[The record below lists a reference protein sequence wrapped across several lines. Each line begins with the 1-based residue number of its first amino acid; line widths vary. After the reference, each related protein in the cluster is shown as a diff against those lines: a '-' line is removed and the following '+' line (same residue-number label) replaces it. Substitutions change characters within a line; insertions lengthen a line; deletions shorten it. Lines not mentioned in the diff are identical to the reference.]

1 VIDVKYFI
9 IPPLSLFILI
19 ALGWLI
25 GWRWRRLGGAIAGI
39 SFIALVVLS
48 LPFTAGWLM
57 HPLQMYPALDPGKLP
72 GDAEAIVI
80 LSADMQPR
88 APEYGVDIVGP
99 ATLER
104 VRYGAYLHHRTGK
117 PVLVSGGQV
126 QMLTTPLGIQMEE
139 TLTKE
144 FNVPVR
150 WTESRS
156 MTTHE
161 NAAYSAELLKRDG
174 VSRVL
179 LVTHAW
185 HMRRAMAAFR
195 AEGLEPIAAPTRF
208 IRPPLP
214 LAIDFVPNASSLR
227 ASYYAIHEW
236 LGLLW
241 YYMAGFT
248 KTFS

>member
-1 VIDVKYFI
+1 
-9 IPPLSLFILI
+9 
-19 ALGWLI
+19 
-25 GWRWRRLGGAIAGI
+25 
-39 SFIALVVLS
+39 
-48 LPFTAGWLM
+48 
-57 HPLQMYPALDPGKLP
+57 
-72 GDAEAIVI
+72 
-80 LSADMQPR
+80 MQPL
-88 APEYGVDIVGP
+88 APEYGVDIVG
-99 ATLER
+99 ATTLER
-104 VRYGAYLHHRTGK
+104 VRYGAFLHHRTGK

-126 QMLTTPLGIQMEE
+126 QMRTTPIGIQMYE

-161 NAAYSAELLKRDG
+161 NAAYSSELLKRDG

-214 LAIDFVPNASSLR
+214 LARRFRAERVVAAGKLLR
-227 ASYYAIHEW
+227 DPRMARPAVVLHGRPHQGILLMARSFAHE
-236 LGLLW
+236 
-241 YYMAGFT
+241 
-248 KTFS
+248 

>member
-1 VIDVKYFI
+1 MNDIKHFI

-25 GWRWRRLGGAIAGI
+25 GWRWRRLGGTIAAA
-39 SFIALVVLS
+39 SFVALVVLS

-57 HPLQMYPALDPGKLP
+57 FPLQTYPALDPGNLP
-72 GDAEAIVI
+72 AEAEAIVI
-80 LSADMQPR
+80 LSADMQPL
-88 APEYGVDIVGP
+88 APEYGVDIVGA

-104 VRYGAYLHHRTGK
+104 VRYGAFLHHRTGK

-126 QMLTTPLGIQMEE
+126 QMRTTPIGIQMYE

-161 NAAYSAELLKRDG
+161 NAAYSSELLNRDG
-174 VSRVL
+174 ISRVL

-214 LAIDFVPNASSLR
+214 LARDFVPNATSLR

-241 YYMAGFT
+241 YYMAGHT
-248 KTFS
+248 KAFS